1 LKNTKA
7 REIKMNNKLKSMK
20 SWGLLITA
28 FLLLSASNIQAQKS
42 YKLSA
47 KQAVDLALK
56 NVTELKNL
64 EIDRQIQLS
73 KNKEYIGQAFPQVA
87 GTISTQHYFNIPV
100 TLLPDF
106 ISPSVYQ
113 VLVDNGVR
121 NGAGTPISKPNDPP
135 QFFPAQFGVPW
146 QSAAG
151 VQFQQLLFQPDLFIA
166 IAATKKAVQLTEA
179 NIRVM
184 DDSVKSNVY
193 RAYYSVLIAEKRKS
207 YLETSIKRLQ
217 KLKSDQEKLFKNG
230 FAEKLDIDKTQVS
243 LNNLTSTNNQIER
256 LIEIGYASL
265 KFALAIDQKDSL
277 QLTDELSEETVKKD
291 LLEMTNFK
299 YTDRDE
305 IQFLNVVKD
314 LQNLDV
320 RRNKLSYVPTIATYF
335 NYSRNA
341 LGQDFNL
348 FNFKD
353 KWFKASVWGINMSIP
368 IFDAG
373 QKGQRIRQA
382 KLTVEKTTNTIEN
395 LQRAIDLQLSA
406 SSILF
411 KNALLTLD
419 VQDQNVALAEKVY
432 NTTLKKYEQGLGSSF
447 ELLQTETELENAQSN
462 YFQALYDAVTAK
474 IAYTKALGKL

>member
-1 LKNTKA
+1 
-7 REIKMNNKLKSMK
+7 
-20 SWGLLITA
+20 
-28 FLLLSASNIQAQKS
+28 LLSISNIQAQKS

-73 KNKEYIGQAFPQVA
+73 KNKEYVAQAFPQIA
-87 GTISTQHYFNIPV
+87 GTISTQHFFSIPV

-135 QFFPAQFGVPW
+135 QYFPAQFGVPW
-146 QSAAG
+146 QSSAG
-151 VQFQQLLFQPDLFIA
+151 IQFQQLLFQPDLFIA

-277 QLTDELSEETVKKD
+277 QLTDELSEESVKKD

-305 IQFLNVVKD
+305 IQLLNVVKD

-320 RRNKLSYVPTIATYF
+320 KRNKLSYVPTIATYF

-341 LGQDFNL
+341 LGQEFNL

-353 KWFKASVWGINMSIP
+353 KWFKASVWGINMSVP

-382 KLTVEKTTNTIEN
+382 KLNLEKTSNTIEN

>member
-1 LKNTKA
+1 LTGKYN
-7 REIKMNNKLKSMK
+7 S
-20 SWGLLITA
+20 
-28 FLLLSASNIQAQKS
+28 Q
-42 YKLSA
+42 
-47 KQAVDLALK
+47 
-56 NVTELKNL
+56 
-64 EIDRQIQLS
+64 
-73 KNKEYIGQAFPQVA
+73 KNKEYVAQAFPQIA
-87 GTISTQHYFNIPV
+87 GTISTQHFFSIPV

-135 QFFPAQFGVPW
+135 QYFPAQFGVPW
-146 QSAAG
+146 QSSAG
-151 VQFQQLLFQPDLFIA
+151 IQFQQLLFQPDLFIA

-277 QLTDELSEETVKKD
+277 QLTDELSEESVKKD

-305 IQFLNVVKD
+305 IQLLNVVKD

-320 RRNKLSYVPTIATYF
+320 KRNKLSYVPTIATYF

-341 LGQDFNL
+341 LGQEFNL

-353 KWFKASVWGINMSIP
+353 KWFKASVWGINMSVP

-382 KLTVEKTTNTIEN
+382 KLNLEKTSNTIEN

>member
-1 LKNTKA
+1 
-7 REIKMNNKLKSMK
+7 MNNKIASMK
-20 SWGLLITA
+20 TWGLLIMA
-28 FLLLSASNIQAQKS
+28 FLLLSISNSQAQKS

-73 KNKEYIGQAFPQVA
+73 KNKEYVAQAFPQIA
-87 GTISTQHYFNIPV
+87 GTISTQHFFSIPV

-135 QFFPAQFGVPW
+135 QYFPAQFGVPW
-146 QSAAG
+146 QSSAG
-151 VQFQQLLFQPDLFIA
+151 IQFQQLLFQPDLFIA

-277 QLTDELSEETVKKD
+277 QLTDELSEESVKKD

-305 IQFLNVVKD
+305 IQLLNVVKD

-320 RRNKLSYVPTIATYF
+320 KRNKLSYVPTIATYF

-341 LGQDFNL
+341 LGQEFNL

-353 KWFKASVWGINMSIP
+353 KWFKASVWGINMSVP

-382 KLTVEKTTNTIEN
+382 KLNLEKTSNTIEN